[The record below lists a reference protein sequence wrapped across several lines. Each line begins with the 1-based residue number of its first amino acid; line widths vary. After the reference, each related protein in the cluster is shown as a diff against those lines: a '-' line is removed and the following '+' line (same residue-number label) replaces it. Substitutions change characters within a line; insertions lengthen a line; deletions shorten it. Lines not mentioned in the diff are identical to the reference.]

1 VPLPLEHL
9 PPKQDNCHELETCTL
24 KDSKMR
30 SIFASLLALCLVGV
44 VNALSST
51 GNRLLVILDD
61 VADKDKYTQFWD
73 DLQGQP

>member
-1 VPLPLEHL
+1 
-9 PPKQDNCHELETCTL
+9 
-24 KDSKMR
+24 MR

-44 VNALSST
+44 VSALSST

-73 DLQGQP
+73 DLQGQL